1 MPRRAATMRRLEM
14 YQQVYDPVAHS
25 LGVSS
30 NFAALA
36 LLVLFV
42 LLGGV
47 RMKAHWAALVALGVS
62 LVVATVVYSM
72 PVGQALDSA
81 AEGAAFGFYPI
92 MWIVIN
98 AIWIYNMTRETGHFE
113 ILGRS
118 FSSVSVPI
126 ITLGQVSSLP
136 VHDLGS
142 MVGRQ
147 TPILALFVPLALV
160 FMIDGRRGVRQVWPA
175 AMTCGLAFALAQF
188 VASNYI
194 SVQLTDIFAALFSAG
209 AVMLLLRVWRP
220 VEPLAGAGQEPPRFG
235 RPAVA
240 GGSADDPAFVER
252 QRARVVRRDPPGE
265 GLRAYLPYV
274 IIIVVFSL

>member
-30 NFAALA
+30 IFAALA

-98 AIWIYNMTRETGHFE
+98 AIW
-113 ILGRS
+113 
-118 FSSVSVPI
+118 
-126 ITLGQVSSLP
+126 
-136 VHDLGS
+136 
-142 MVGRQ
+142 
-147 TPILALFVPLALV
+147 
-160 FMIDGRRGVRQVWPA
+160 
-175 AMTCGLAFALAQF
+175 
-188 VASNYI
+188 
-194 SVQLTDIFAALFSAG
+194 
-209 AVMLLLRVWRP
+209 
-220 VEPLAGAGQEPPRFG
+220 
-235 RPAVA
+235 
-240 GGSADDPAFVER
+240 
-252 QRARVVRRDPPGE
+252 
-265 GLRAYLPYV
+265 
-274 IIIVVFSL
+274 